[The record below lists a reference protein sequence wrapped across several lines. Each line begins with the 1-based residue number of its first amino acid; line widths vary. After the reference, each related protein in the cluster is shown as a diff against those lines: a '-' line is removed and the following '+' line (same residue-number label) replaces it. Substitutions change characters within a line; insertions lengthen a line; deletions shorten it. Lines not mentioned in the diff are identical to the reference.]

1 MSILV
6 ILRAGTS
13 SGNGVEAESPAARFV
28 IDIDALQQFDGFAC
42 QLHDLILSSM
52 PGGFVG
58 LFSQV

>member
-6 ILRAGTS
+6 ILRAGAFS
-13 SGNGVEAESPAARFV
+13 ENGVESESLEARFV